1 MNIIAI
7 QLFAMMSE
15 ENILIT
21 LLLIQTELDFNNS
34 LSITS
39 FSKALLFKNIKAYK
53 SKSTCSQLL
62 NSLPKRRTS
71 CFGFGNG

>member
-21 LLLIQTELDFNNS
+21 LLLIQTELD
-34 LSITS
+34 LII
-39 FSKALLFKNIKAYK
+39 A
-53 SKSTCSQLL
+53 
-62 NSLPKRRTS
+62 
-71 CFGFGNG
+71 